1 MMLTGFNWILHGRL
15 AGSGRPGLLAEFD
28 EDMAFLREKGF
39 STIVTLTER
48 PVAGLDASDDLALI
62 HFPIADM
69 GFPVPR
75 DCAEICS
82 QIIARMKA
90 NPVLLHCRAGL
101 GRTGTLAACCLVA
114 MGEDPLLALH
124 RVRLI
129 NPRYVQT
136 RSQEQFIG
144 HFAVYMKSRAAAGP
158 VTSS

>member
-1 MMLTGFNWILHGRL
+1 MLAGFNWIIEGRL

-28 EDMAFLREKGF
+28 EDMEFLREEGF
-39 STIVTLTER
+39 STIVTLTEGR
-48 PVAGLDASDDLALI
+48 VAGLDGHDDFALI

-75 DCAEICS
+75 ECAKVCS
-82 QIIARMKA
+82 EIIARMNA
-90 NPVLLHCRAGL
+90 RPVLLHCRAGL
-101 GRTGTLAACCLVA
+101 GRTGTVAACCLVA
-114 MGEDPLLALH
+114 MGEDPALALE

-144 HFAVYMKSRAAAGP
+144 HFAAYMDTCAAAP
-158 VTSS
+158 TTSS

>member
-1 MMLTGFNWILHGRL
+1 MLTGFNWILRGRL
-15 AGSGRPGLLAEFD
+15 AGSGRPGLLAELD
-28 EDMAFLREKGF
+28 EDMAFLRDEGF

-48 PVAGLDASDDLALI
+48 PVAGLEGHDDLALI
-62 HFPIADM
+62 HFPIPDM

-82 QIIARMKA
+82 QIIARM
-90 NPVLLHCRAGL
+90 NVHPVLLHCRAGL

-114 MGEDPLLALH
+114 MGEDPLVALH

-144 HFAVYMKSRAAAGP
+144 HFAVHLKRCAAAGSA
-158 VTSS
+158 TSS